1 VRYTANSRPAEG
13 VSAEQLTQFFSENGA
28 SSAAWTLI
36 RQRVVT
42 EYAFK
47 VGDVPGVVL
56 FLDVESPNDASA
68 VVNGLPAVQRGL
80 ITFDLD
86 PIGKAM
92 RL

>member
-1 VRYTANSRPAEG
+1 
-13 VSAEQLTQFFSENGA
+13 
-28 SSAAWTLI
+28 
-36 RQRVVT
+36 VT

-56 FLDVESPNDASA
+56 FLNVDSSKDVSA

-80 ITFDLD
+80 ITFDVEPL
-86 PIGKAM
+86 GRSM

>member
-1 VRYTANSRPAEG
+1 MRYMANSRPAEG
-13 VSAEQLTQFFSENGA
+13 VQVEQLTQFFDENA
-28 SSAAWTLI
+28 VSSAAWDLI
-36 RQRVVT
+36 RHRVVT

-56 FLDVESPNDASA
+56 FLNVDSSQDVSA

-80 ITFDLD
+80 ITFDVEPL
-86 PIGKAM
+86 GRAM